1 MATITWFAKFGHFGH
16 HPRKRTKKKIF
27 IDFRPIASDPGRL
40 PIKETKSVFLRGPTP
55 GRLEIFRF
63 FQKFQKIH
71 PRGSYGYE
79 RNPGNCAVE
88 TVLLLVETLL
98 VESAPWKLFCGKCA
112 VLWKLCCGKY
122 DVRNCACDNCAVETV
137 PWKNVQWKL
146 CRGNFA

>member
-1 MATITWFAKFGHFGH
+1 MKKIIVLFFLQIGINNGTKTFFFSILLPDGQMARVTWFAKFGHFGH

-79 RNPGNCAVE
+79 RNPGNYAVE
-88 TVLLLVETLL
+88 TVLMETLL
-98 VESAPWKLFCGKCA
+98 VETAPWKLSCGKCA
-112 VLWKLCCGKY
+112 VE
-122 DVRNCACDNCAVETV
+122 NMM
-137 PWKNVQWKL
+137 
-146 CRGNFA
+146 